1 MRRRS
6 RAGLRPRRN
15 GCRVADARIGVT
27 SGPARPGAFSAAVS
41 FWLAIAAVAATFGQI
56 TLGSFV
62 RVSGAGLACPDWPLC
77 HGQLIPPLDYYVLIE
92 YSHRLFGSL
101 VILLVGALF
110 VQTMLATLLRRGD
123 AQRVFLPA
131 SVAFGF
137 LIFVAV
143 LGGITVLAHL
153 PPLIVTL
160 HLATAETV
168 FAALIVS
175 AVAARGFSLETRVA
189 AQPALP
195 APSRLMGWSL
205 VVLLATMLSIL
216 SGAYVV
222 AEGATLACGG
232 GLGGWPLC
240 DGSLIPTTER
250 QAVQL
255 AHRLVVIGA
264 LAASVML
271 VRTAWMERDRS
282 KVLGRVA
289 LVLAHL
295 LVLQI
300 LVGALIPWMQFEQ
313 FPRVLHIALATGV
326 WGCAVLAMALAGR
339 WTALQASAEPDAG
352 RTGRGTANAGTASF
366 SKDLVTLTKPRVMV
380 LLLVTA
386 TGGMVLAAGGI
397 PPLGVAA
404 AVLVGGALASGGA
417 GSINHGIE
425 GGIDRTMVRTRQ
437 RPVASG
443 RVSPQFAIGFGIALN
458 AVSFVLLSSVANVL
472 AASLAVGGSVFYV
485 FVYTMWLK
493 RTTVQNIVIG
503 GAAGAVPPLVGW
515 AAVTGG
521 LDLPALYLFAI
532 VFFWTPPHFWALS
545 LLIQDDYA
553 RARVP
558 MLPVVR
564 GEIATQWSIFLYV
577 LLVNVLAVMFFLST
591 NRLGLLYLASVL
603 VLGGLFGYY
612 AWRLLMEKHRAATL
626 RLYKYSILY
635 LALVFLV
642 VMVDGSI

>member
-1 MRRRS
+1 M
-6 RAGLRPRRN
+6 
-15 GCRVADARIGVT
+15 ADARIGVT
-27 SGPARPGAFSAAVS
+27 AGGPTRSGVFSATVS
-41 FWLAIAAVAATFGQI
+41 LWVAIAAATATFGQI
-56 TLGSFV
+56 SLGSFV

-77 HGQLIPPLDYYVLIE
+77 HGRLIPPLDYYVLIE

-101 VILLVGALF
+101 VILLVAALF

-123 AQRVFLPA
+123 AQRVLLPA

-153 PPLIVTL
+153 PPMIVTL

-175 AVAARGFSLETRVA
+175 AVVASGAGSRIRAALHSADVD
-189 AQPALP
+189 
-195 APSRLMGWSL
+195 PSRLIRWSL
-205 VVLLATMLSIL
+205 IVLIATMLSIL

-222 AEGATLACGG
+222 AEGATIVCGG
-232 GLGGWPLC
+232 GLSGWPLC
-240 DGSLIPTTER
+240 DGNLIPATER
-250 QAVQL
+250 QAIQL
-255 AHRLVVIGA
+255 AHRLVVLGA
-264 LAASVML
+264 LFASVIL
-271 VRTAWMERDRS
+271 VRIAWAHRDQSR
-282 KVLGRVA
+282 LIGRVA
-289 LVLAHL
+289 LVLVHV

-300 LVGALIPWMQFEQ
+300 LVGALIPWMNFDQ
-313 FPRVLHIALATGV
+313 FPRVLHIALATGM
-326 WGCAVLAMALAGR
+326 WGSAVLLIALVSG
-339 WTALQASAEPDAG
+339 WTVALT
-352 RTGRGTANAGTASF
+352 RTDTGNVPARGGEGGTGTSPSF
-366 SKDLVTLTKPRVMV
+366 LMDLVTLTKPRVMI

-386 TGGMVLAAGGI
+386 TGGMVLASRGM
-397 PPLGVAA
+397 PPLSIAA
-404 AVLVGGALASGGA
+404 AVLIGGALASGGA
-417 GSINHGIE
+417 GSINHGLE
-425 GGIDRTMVRTRQ
+425 GGIDRAMVRTRQ

-443 RVSPQFAIGFGIALN
+443 RISPQFAITFGVALN
-458 AVSFVLLSSVANVL
+458 VASFALLASVANVL
-472 AASLAVGGSVFYV
+472 AASLAVGGSLFYV

-515 AAVTGG
+515 AGVTGG

-532 VFFWTPPHFWALS
+532 IFFWTPPHFWALS

-553 RARVP
+553 RANVP
-558 MLPVVR
+558 MLPVVQ
-564 GEIATQWSIFLYV
+564 GETATQWSIFLYV
-577 LLVNVLAVMFFLST
+577 VLVNLLAVMFFLST
-591 NRLGLLYLASVL
+591 NSLGFLYLGVVL

-612 AWRLLMEKHRAATL
+612 AWRLLKEKHRAATL

-642 VMVDGSI
+642 VMVDASI

>member
-1 MRRRS
+1 M
-6 RAGLRPRRN
+6 
-15 GCRVADARIGVT
+15 ADARIGVT
-27 SGPARPGAFSAAVS
+27 SGPARPRVFGSAVS
-41 FWLAIAAVAATFGQI
+41 FWLAVAAAIATFGQI
-56 TLGSFV
+56 SLGSFV

-77 HGQLIPPLDYYVLIE
+77 YGRLIPPLDYYVLIE

-101 VILLVGALF
+101 VILLVAALF
-110 VQTMLATLLRRGD
+110 VQTMLATLLRKGD

-153 PPLIVTL
+153 PPMIVTL

-168 FAALIVS
+168 FAALLVS
-175 AVAARGFSLETRVA
+175 AVVARGLGSGAPVA
-189 AQPALP
+189 VQSAPGS
-195 APSRLMGWSL
+195 PSRLMRWSL
-205 VVLLATMLSIL
+205 VVLVATMLSIL
-216 SGAYVV
+216 SGTYVV
-222 AEGATLACGG
+222 AEGATIACGG
-232 GLGGWPLC
+232 GIGGWPLC
-240 DGSLIPTTER
+240 NGSLIPTSEL
-250 QAVQL
+250 QAIQM
-255 AHRLVVIGA
+255 AHRLVVVGA
-264 LAASVML
+264 LVASVGL
-271 VRTAWMERDRS
+271 VRIAWKHRDQSR
-282 KVLGRVA
+282 LIGRVA
-289 LVLAHL
+289 LVLVHL
-295 LVLQI
+295 LALQF
-300 LVGALIPWMQFEQ
+300 LAGALIPWMQFSQ

-326 WGCAVLAMALAGR
+326 WGCAVLLMALASR
-339 WTALQASAEPDAG
+339 WTATQAGADFG
-352 RTGRGTANAGTASF
+352 RAPARREGGDTGTASSF
-366 SKDLVTLTKPRVMV
+366 LMDLVTLTKPRVMV

-386 TGGMVLAAGGI
+386 TGGMVLASRGM

-404 AVLVGGALASGGA
+404 AVLIGGALASGGA
-417 GSINHGIE
+417 GSINHGLE
-425 GGIDRTMVRTRQ
+425 GGIDRAMVRTRQ

-443 RVSPQFAIGFGIALN
+443 RITPQFAIGFGIALN
-458 AVSFVLLSSVANVL
+458 VASFMLLASVTNVL

-485 FVYTMWLK
+485 FVYTIWLK

-553 RARVP
+553 RAKVP

-577 LLVNVLAVMFFLST
+577 LLVNVLTVMFFLST
-591 NRLGLLYLASVL
+591 NSLGLLYLAAVL